1 VQDVSLPPI
10 PGDPAGM
17 RALAAALRADATRLA
32 ALAAGLLT
40 RVQALEFYGPAADR
54 FDQRMEESSRRVVG
68 LAERLLALAALLE
81 SSATEVE
88 AAQRARELKLA
99 EMRREAAQAA
109 AGGSR

>member
-1 VQDVSLPPI
+1 
-10 PGDPAGM
+10 
-17 RALAAALRADATRLA
+17 
-32 ALAAGLLT
+32 
-40 RVQALEFYGPAADR
+40 
-54 FDQRMEESSRRVVG
+54 MEASSKRIVA
-68 LAERLLALAALLE
+68 LAERMLAVATLLE